1 MRPGPLE
8 IILIIAIIIA
18 VVILARIFRGSR
30 RTAEEEDET
39 TTDVTV
45 RMSQTNPRL
54 YSLLNKTGIAFIIS
68 GIIALIAALS
78 IFRWAF
84 QSYLWA
90 VLVIAI
96 GFIIVFLSRKKR

>member
-39 TTDVTV
+39 TTDVTI

-96 GFIIVFLSRKKR
+96 GFIIVFLSRKRR

>member
-18 VVILARIFRGSR
+18 VVIIARIFRSSR
-30 RTAEEEDET
+30 IAAKQDEES

-45 RMSQTNPRL
+45 KPSQTNPRL

-68 GIIALIAALS
+68 GILALIAAVS
-78 IFRWAF
+78 VFRWAF

-90 VLVIAI
+90 VLAIAI
-96 GFIIVFLSRKKR
+96 GFITVFLSRKKR